1 MKVSGKAAIVMAT
14 LFLATAALAQN
25 ETQVK
30 AQYPDNVIFGPTEEL
45 RSLAEQADAILL
57 SPKTYLNGVR
67 NLDRATSDFTK
78 GEKPDRIQK
87 RLATAGEDFRKA
99 RANAELASLMLA
111 NGIES
116 RNAAQEAEAARLAA
130 SDWIEA
136 EKIFNDAVLK
146 LERGNAQ
153 AAQKKHDEANT
164 LFRTAELNALRTLVL
179 AEAWR
184 LIAEVRQ
191 QKLERFVPQT
201 LSLAEQFATRAND
214 LIIEDRYALD
224 EPRALAGRAAYEAGH
239 ALFIGALA
247 SRIDNEETS
256 VETLI
261 LHWEESLGEVAAAAN
276 IDQNF
281 LSGPEETSAE
291 IITLLEEIPG
301 LRSDLSDRDAL
312 IVGLEEEIRELDS
325 ALGGASADRS
335 QLIRRLEQQAR
346 VREQFRQVEN
356 MFSNDEAIVL
366 RDGNNL
372 IVRLVGL
379 NFASSSA
386 ELGPDAAALLT
397 KTQAA
402 IEVFPQ
408 CTLTIEGHTDS
419 QGNTGKNLV
428 LSEERAQAV
437 STYMT
442 DVMHIPAFR
451 IKASGYGDARPIANN
466 KTEEGRARNRRI
478 DLIIAPNPGS
488 L

>member
-1 MKVSGKAAIVMAT
+1 MKVPGKVTIVMAA
-14 LFLATAALAQN
+14 LFLAAVTLAQN
-25 ETQVK
+25 VVRDRTQN
-30 AQYPDNVIFGPTEEL
+30 PDNVIFGPTNEL
-45 RSLAEQADAILL
+45 RVLAEQADAILL

-67 NLDRATSDFTK
+67 NLDRATNDFTK
-78 GEKPDRIQK
+78 GEKPDRVRK
-87 RLATAGEDFRKA
+87 RLATASEDFRKA
-99 RANAELASLMLA
+99 RANAELASLTLA
-111 NGIES
+111 SGIES
-116 RNAAQEAEAARLAA
+116 RKAAQETEAARLAA

-153 AAQKKHDEANT
+153 AAQKKHDEANA
-164 LFRTAELNALRTLVL
+164 LYRTAELNALRTIVL
-179 AEAWR
+179 TEAWR

-201 LSLAEQFATRAND
+201 LGLAEQLALRAND

-224 EPRALAGRAAYEAGH
+224 EPRALADRAAYEAEH
-239 ALFIGALA
+239 ALYIGTLA

-276 IDQNF
+276 IDPTF
-281 LSGPEETSAE
+281 LSGPEETSADV
-291 IITLLEEIPG
+291 IILLEEIPG
-301 LRSDLSDRDAL
+301 LRSDLRDRDAL

-325 ALGGASADRS
+325 ALGGASADRT

-356 MFSNDEAIVL
+356 MFTSDEAIVL

-372 IVRLVGL
+372 IVRLAGL

-408 CTLTIEGHTDS
+408 CTLTLEGHTDS
-419 QGNTGKNLV
+419 QGNTGKNLE

-437 STYMT
+437 RTYMT

-478 DLIIAPNPGS
+478 DLIIAPNPDS